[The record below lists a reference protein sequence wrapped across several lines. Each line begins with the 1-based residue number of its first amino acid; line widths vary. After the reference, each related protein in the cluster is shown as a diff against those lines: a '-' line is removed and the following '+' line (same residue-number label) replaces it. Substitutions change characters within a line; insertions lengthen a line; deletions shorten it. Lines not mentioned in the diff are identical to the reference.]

1 MDMDRHEIV
10 RTGYDL
16 IAQEY
21 FERMAGS
28 RSRGGVLAQAE
39 RHIAA
44 VRERVPRGSKV
55 VDLGCG
61 AGVPFTQALAEDF
74 DVTGVDFSA
83 RQLELAR
90 EHVPQ
95 ARFIQ
100 SDMTEVAFPAASVDA
115 VTAFFSVIHVRREL
129 HSTLFSNTARWLK
142 PGGIF
147 LATLGTKDRA
157 EDWEDGWLGAPQMFW
172 SYFTPEDA
180 LERITEA
187 GLEVEKAEL
196 ETVEDGIDGPETFF
210 WVLARKPG

>member
-1 MDMDRHEIV
+1 V
-10 RTGYDL
+10 RAGSDL

-21 FERMAGS
+21 FDRMGGS
-28 RSRGGVLAQAE
+28 RSRGEVLAQAD

-44 VRERVPRGSKV
+44 VRERVPRGGKV
-55 VDLGCG
+55 IDLGCG
-61 AGVPFTQALAEDF
+61 AGVPFTRALAEDF

-90 EHVPQ
+90 EHVPHAHFVQ
-95 ARFIQ
+95 A
-100 SDMTEVAFPAASVDA
+100 DMTEVEFPAASVDA
-115 VTAFFSVIHVRREL
+115 VTAFFSIFHVRREL
-129 HSTLFSNTARWLK
+129 HSNLFSNIARWLR

-157 EDWEDGWLGAPQMFW
+157 EDWEDGWLGAPRMFW

-180 LERITEA
+180 LRHISTA

-196 ETVEDGIDGPETFF
+196 ETVQDGIDGPETFF
-210 WVLARKPG
+210 WVLVRKPV